1 MHSPGDLPLFR
12 WEEAR
17 RHERQVRH
25 RRLCLLA
32 FGLAGGVAIAVPPLF
47 SPVPRLVW
55 NVSAS
60 APVGPYAVSPDA
72 SLARGDMVAART
84 PLAVRALAAARRYVP
99 ANVPLVKRV
108 AAVPGD
114 RVCAIGAVISV
125 NGQEAARRLARDP
138 SGRPMPWWRGC
149 RPLGIDEYLLLMP
162 AAASF
167 DGRYFGPVHARDI
180 LGKAVP
186 LWVR

>member
-1 MHSPGDLPLFR
+1 MRSPGDLPLFR
-12 WEEAR
+12 WEDAR
-17 RHERQVRH
+17 RRKRQARN
-25 RRLCLLA
+25 RRLRLLA
-32 FGLAGGVAIAVPPLF
+32 FGLAGAAAIMVPPMF

-60 APVGPYAVSPDA
+60 APMGLYAVSPGA
-72 SLARGDMVAART
+72 PLARDDMVAART
-84 PLAVRALAAARRYVP
+84 PLAVRALAAERRYVP

-149 RPLGIDEYLLLMP
+149 RPLGVDEYLLLMP

-167 DGRYFGPVHARDI
+167 DGRYFGPVHAGDI

-186 LWVR
+186 LWGR

>member
-1 MHSPGDLPLFR
+1 MRSPGDLPLFR
-12 WEEAR
+12 WEEAHR
-17 RHERQVRH
+17 RERQARH
-25 RRLCLLA
+25 RRLRLLA
-32 FGLAGGVAIAVPPLF
+32 FGLTGGAAIMVPPIF

-60 APVGPYAVSPDA
+60 APMGPYAVSPGA
-72 SLARGDMVAART
+72 PLARGDMVAART
-84 PLAVRALAAARRYVP
+84 PLVVRALAAARRYVP

-114 RVCAIGAVISV
+114 RVCTIGAVVSV
-125 NGQEAARRLARDP
+125 NGVEAARRLARDP

-149 RPLGIDEYLLLMP
+149 RLLHSDEYLLLMP

-167 DGRYFGPVHARDI
+167 DGRYFGPIHRRDI

-186 LWVR
+186 LWAR